1 MNSVILISVMVSFA
15 ISVFLGPLVIPFL
28 RRLKVGQ
35 TERTEGPES
44 HLKKNGTPT
53 MGGILI
59 LISVV
64 ATSLLFVRDYP
75 SIIPVLFL
83 TMGFGLVGF
92 LDDYIKVVLKRS
104 MGLRVWQKFSLQV
117 VVTGIFVYYLLHYTE
132 VSLEM
137 KVPFMEGT
145 YLDFGWWNI
154 PILFFIVI
162 GTVNGT
168 NFTDGLDGLAS
179 SVTVLVATF
188 FTVVAIGTDSGIEP
202 ITCAVVGALLGFL
215 LFNVHPASVF
225 MGDTGS
231 LALGGFVAA
240 AAYMMQMP
248 IFIAIV
254 GFIYL
259 AEVMSDILQVSYFK
273 LTGGKRIFKMAPIHH
288 HFELCGWSETRVVAV
303 FSIVTALLCLIAL
316 MGVW

>member
-1 MNSVILISVMVSFA
+1 MNSTVLLSVMLSFA
-15 ISVFLGPLVIPFL
+15 ISVVLGPLVIPFL

-53 MGGILI
+53 MGGILF
-59 LISVV
+59 LVSVV
-64 ATSLLFVRDYP
+64 ITSLLFVKEYP
-75 SIIPVLFL
+75 KIVPILFL
-83 TMGFGLVGF
+83 TLGFGLIGF

-104 MGLRVWQKFSLQV
+104 MGLRAWQKFVLQI
-117 VVTGIFVYYLLHYTE
+117 VVTGVFVFYLQRYTD
-132 VSLEM
+132 VSLAM

-145 YLDFGWWNI
+145 YLDFGWANI

-188 FTVVAIGTDSGIEP
+188 FTVVAIGTNSGIEP

-240 AAYMMQMP
+240 TAYMMQMP
-248 IFIAIV
+248 IYIAIV

-259 AEVMSDILQVSYFK
+259 LEVVSVILQVSYFK
-273 LTGGKRIFKMAPIHH
+273 MTGGKRIFKMAPIHH
-288 HFELCGWSETRVVAV
+288 HFELCGWSETRVVAM
-303 FSIVTALLCLIAL
+303 FSIVTALLCLVAL
-316 MGVW
+316 MGV

>member
-1 MNSVILISVMVSFA
+1 MNSVILISVLVSFA
-15 ISVFLGPLVIPFL
+15 ISVLLGPVVIPFL

-35 TERTEGPES
+35 TERAEGPES

-59 LISVV
+59 LVSIVI
-64 ATSLLFVRDYP
+64 TSLLFVREYP
-75 SIIPVLFL
+75 NIIPVLFL

-92 LDDYIKVVLKRS
+92 LDDYIKVVLRRS
-104 MGLRVWQKFSLQV
+104 MGLRAWQKLALQFL
-117 VVTGIFVYYLLHYTE
+117 VTGVFVFYLQRYTD

-137 KVPFMEGT
+137 RVPFMEGV
-145 YLDFGWWNI
+145 YLDFGVLNI

-168 NFTDGLDGLAS
+168 NLTDGLDGLAS

-188 FTVVAIGTDSGIEP
+188 FSVVAIGTQSGIEP

-240 AAYMMQMP
+240 SAYMMQMP
-248 IFIAIV
+248 LYIVIV

-259 AEVMSDILQVSYFK
+259 IEVLSDILQVTYFK
-273 LTGGKRIFKMAPIHH
+273 MTGGKRIFKMAPLHH

-303 FSIVTALLCLIAL
+303 FSIVTALLCLVAL
-316 MGVW
+316 VGVT

>member
-1 MNSVILISVMVSFA
+1 MNGTVLLSVMLSFA
-15 ISVFLGPLVIPFL
+15 ISVILGPLVIPFL

-53 MGGILI
+53 MGGILF
-59 LISVV
+59 LVSVV
-64 ATSLLFVRDYP
+64 ITSLLFVKEYP
-75 SIIPVLFL
+75 KIVPILFL
-83 TMGFGLVGF
+83 TLGFGLIGF

-104 MGLRVWQKFSLQV
+104 MGLRAWQKFALQI
-117 VVTGIFVYYLLHYTE
+117 VVTGVFVFYLRRYTD
-132 VSLEM
+132 VSLAM
-137 KVPFMEGT
+137 KVPFMDGV
-145 YLDFGWWNI
+145 YLDFGWVNI

-188 FTVVAIGTDSGIEP
+188 FTVVAIGTNSGIEP

-240 AAYMMQMP
+240 TAYMMQMP
-248 IFIAIV
+248 IYIAIV

-259 AEVMSDILQVSYFK
+259 LEVVSVILQVSYFK
-273 LTGGKRIFKMAPIHH
+273 MTGGKRIFKMAPIHH

-303 FSIVTALLCLIAL
+303 FSIVTALLCLVAL
-316 MGVW
+316 MGV